1 MSLVII
7 PTTKVTQVTKT
18 KIVIHGENLYQNV
31 VGHVTVKDETSM
43 GTTGVRNDSPW
54 PQGKLPRFYSRTL
67 VLVTQWEKRDSVW

>member
-43 GTTGVRNDSPW
+43 GTTGVRNDSP
-54 PQGKLPRFYSRTL
+54 
-67 VLVTQWEKRDSVW
+67 